1 MTWWSEQA
9 RCRQLVAR
17 GDALPDDWHPSTYQ
31 AQIAASARWAVAACM
46 ECEVRRDCLSYAV
59 RHPGLD
65 GIWGGLTPAQRTRLA
80 ARS

>member
-1 MTWWSEQA
+1 MTWWFERA

-17 GDALPDDWHPSTYQ
+17 GDALPDDWHPSEHK
-31 AQIAASARWAVAACM
+31 ARTVPALLAVAACM